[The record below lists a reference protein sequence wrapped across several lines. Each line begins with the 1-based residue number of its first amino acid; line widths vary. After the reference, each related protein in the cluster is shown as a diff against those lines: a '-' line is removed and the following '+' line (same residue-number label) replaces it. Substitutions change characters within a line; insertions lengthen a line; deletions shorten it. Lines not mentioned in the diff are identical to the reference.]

1 MRPVINV
8 SGIDKCIS
16 FRCGL
21 NIDANCQAIEKETE
35 LGARQVQ
42 KREKSLAPV
51 KSGLLRKSIVNRKGK
66 YGISRMVRAK
76 APHAP
81 LQEYGTKR
89 GVKAKRFAER
99 ARRELVPGIQAK
111 IRAAVKREVGS

>member
-1 MRPVINV
+1 MRPVIKV
-8 SGIDKCIS
+8 SGIDQCVS
-16 FRCGL
+16 FGDL
-21 NIDANCQAIEKETE
+21 IATNVSQAIAREADQGAKEI
-35 LGARQVQ
+35 Q
-42 KREKSLAPV
+42 KRERSLAPV
-51 KSGLLRKSIVNRKGK
+51 KSGGLRKSIVNRKGK

>member
-16 FRCGL
+16 FGDL
-21 NIDANCQAIEKETE
+21 ITTNVSQAIEKETE

-89 GVKAKRFAER
+89 GVRQSGSPSGR
-99 ARRELVPGIQAK
+99 AMNWC
-111 IRAAVKREVGS
+111 RAFRPRSALR

>member
-1 MRPVINV
+1 MRPVIKV
-8 SGIDKCIS
+8 SGIDQCIS
-16 FRCGL
+16 FGDL
-21 NIDANCQAIEKETE
+21 ITTNVIQAIEKETE
-35 LGARQVQ
+35 LGAKEIQ
-42 KREKSLAPV
+42 KRERSLAPV

-89 GVKAKRFAER
+89 GVKAKRFAQR
-99 ARRELVPGIQAK
+99 ARSELVPVIQEK
-111 IRAAVKREVGS
+111 IRAAVRNEVRR

>member
-16 FRCGL
+16 FGDL
-21 NIDANCQAIEKETE
+21 ITTNVSQAIEKETE

-76 APHAP
+76 APHVP

>member
-16 FRCGL
+16 FGDL
-21 NIDANCQAIEKETE
+21 ISTNVSQAIEKETE

-66 YGISRMVRAK
+66 YGISRMIRAK

-89 GVKAKRFAER
+89 GVRGKHFAER
-99 ARRELVPGIQAK
+99 ARRELLPGIQEK
-111 IRAAVKREVGS
+111 LRTAVKNEVRR

>member
-1 MRPVINV
+1 MRPAIKVA
-8 SGIDKCIS
+8 GIDRCIS
-16 FRCGL
+16 FGDL
-21 NIDANCQAIEKETE
+21 ITTNVSQAIEKETE
-35 LGARQVQ
+35 LGAKAVQ

-51 KSGLLRKSIVNRKGK
+51 KSGGLRKSIVNRKGK

-89 GVKAKRFAER
+89 GVKGKHFAER
-99 ARRELVPGIQAK
+99 ARRELMPGIQEK
-111 IRAAVKREVGS
+111 IRDAVRNEVKR

>member
-1 MRPVINV
+1 MRPTIRFT
-8 SGIDKCIS
+8 GIDQCIS
-16 FRCGL
+16 FGDL
-21 NIDANCQAIEKETE
+21 ISTNVSQAIEKETE
-35 LGARQVQ
+35 LGAKEIQ
-42 KREKSLAPV
+42 KRERSLAPV

-89 GVKAKRFAER
+89 GVKAKRFAQR
-99 ARRELVPGIQAK
+99 ARSELVPGIQEK
-111 IRAAVKREVGS
+111 IRTAVRNEVGR

>member
-16 FRCGL
+16 FGDL
-21 NIDANCQAIEKETE
+21 ITTNVSQAIEKETE

-89 GVKAKRFAER
+89 GVKGKHFAER
-99 ARRELVPGIQAK
+99 ARRELMPGIQEK
-111 IRAAVKREVGS
+111 LRTAVRNEVRR

>member
-1 MRPVINV
+1 MRPVIKV

-16 FRCGL
+16 YGDL
-21 NIDANCQAIEKETE
+21 ITTNVSQAIEKETE
-35 LGARQVQ
+35 LGAKEIQ
-42 KREKSLAPV
+42 KRERALAPV

-89 GVKAKRFAER
+89 GVKAKRFAQR
-99 ARRELVPGIQAK
+99 ARSELVPGIQEK
-111 IRAAVKREVGS
+111 IRTAVRNEVGR

>member
-1 MRPVINV
+1 MRPVIKV
-8 SGIDKCIS
+8 SGIDQCIS
-16 FRCGL
+16 FGDL
-21 NIDANCQAIEKETE
+21 ITTNVSQAIEKETE
-35 LGARQVQ
+35 LGAKAVQ

-51 KSGLLRKSIVNRKGK
+51 KSGGLRKSIVNRKGK

-89 GVKAKRFAER
+89 GVKGKHFAER
-99 ARRELVPGIQAK
+99 TRRELAPKIQEK
-111 IRAAVKREVGS
+111 IRETVRNEVKR

>member
-1 MRPVINV
+1 
-8 SGIDKCIS
+8 
-16 FRCGL
+16 
-21 NIDANCQAIEKETE
+21 
-35 LGARQVQ
+35 
-42 KREKSLAPV
+42 
-51 KSGLLRKSIVNRKGK
+51 
-66 YGISRMVRAK
+66 MVRAK

-81 LQEYGTKR
+81 LQEYGTQR

>member
-16 FRCGL
+16 FGDL
-21 NIDANCQAIEKETE
+21 ITTNVSQAIEKETE
-35 LGARQVQ
+35 LGAKEIQ
-42 KREKSLAPV
+42 KRERSRAPV
-51 KSGLLRKSIVNRKGK
+51 KSGLLRRSIVNRKGK

-99 ARRELVPGIQAK
+99 ARRELVPGIQDK
-111 IRAAVKREVGS
+111 IRAAVKREVSS

>member
-1 MRPVINV
+1 MRPVV
-8 SGIDKCIS
+8 KVEGIDRCIS
-16 FRCGL
+16 FGDL
-21 NIDANCQAIEKETE
+21 VTTNVSQVIEKETE
-35 LGARQVQ
+35 QGAKAVR
-42 KREKSLAPV
+42 KRERDLAPV

-89 GVKAKRFAER
+89 GVKGKHFAER
-99 ARRELVPGIQAK
+99 ARRELVPGVQEK
-111 IRAAVKREVGS
+111 IRNAVRNEVRR

>member
-1 MRPVINV
+1 MRPVIKV
-8 SGIDKCIS
+8 SGLDQCIS
-16 FRCGL
+16 FGDL
-21 NIDANCQAIEKETE
+21 ITTNVSQAIEKETE
-35 LGARQVQ
+35 LGAKAVQ

-51 KSGLLRKSIVNRKGK
+51 KSGGLRKSIVNRKGK

-89 GVKAKRFAER
+89 GVKGKHFAER
-99 ARRELVPGIQAK
+99 ARRELMPGIQEK
-111 IRAAVKREVGS
+111 IRDAVRNEVKR

>member
-1 MRPVINV
+1 MRPVIND

-16 FRCGL
+16 FGDL
-21 NIDANCQAIEKETE
+21 ITTNVSQAIEKETE
-35 LGARQVQ
+35 LGAKEIQ
-42 KREKSLAPV
+42 KRERSLAPV
-51 KSGLLRKSIVNRKGK
+51 KSGLLRKSIVKRKGK

-81 LQEYGTKR
+81 LQEYGTQR

>member
-1 MRPVINV
+1 MRPTIKVT
-8 SGIDKCIS
+8 GIDRCIS
-16 FRCGL
+16 FGDL
-21 NIDANCQAIEKETE
+21 ITTNVSQTIEKETE
-35 LGARQVQ
+35 LGAKAVQ

-89 GVKAKRFAER
+89 GVKGKHFAER
-99 ARRELVPGIQAK
+99 ARRELMPGIQEK
-111 IRAAVKREVGS
+111 IRTAVRNEVKR